1 MLVSGIKRVVL
12 FPPTDALFMYLQ
24 GVCSH
29 MWLVTVI
36 KFMSVFRNAIYV
48 FVDFCVVY

>member
-24 GVCSH
+24 GVCGH
-29 MWLVTVI
+29 MWRII
-36 KFMSVFRNAIYV
+36 KLTSVFCNASC
-48 FVDFCVVY
+48 FC